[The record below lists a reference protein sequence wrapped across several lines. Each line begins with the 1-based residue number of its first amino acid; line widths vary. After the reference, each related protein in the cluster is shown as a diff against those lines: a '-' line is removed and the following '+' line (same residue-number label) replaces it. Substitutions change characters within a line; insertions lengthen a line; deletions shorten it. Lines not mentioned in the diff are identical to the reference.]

1 MGKPESQL
9 KRQPEQTVFLE
20 SPSPRRMAEFIAA
33 VRRSRDLYGHWAAP
47 PRTAE
52 QYKAFLQRVGR
63 PTHFAHLVCTR
74 ANELVGAININEVV
88 RGVFQSGYLG
98 CYAFV
103 PHAGRGYMRQG
114 LELVLR
120 LAFRRYGLHRLE
132 ANVQPDNV
140 RSTALVRGLG
150 FRLEGYSPRY
160 LKLAGRWRE
169 HERWALTIE
178 DWKTSRARV
187 VG

>member
-1 MGKPESQL
+1 MGKPESQV
-9 KRQPEQTVFLE
+9 KRRPEQPASLE
-20 SPSPRRMAEFIAA
+20 NPSARRMVEFIAA
-33 VRRSRDLYGHWAAP
+33 VRRSRSLHGRWAAP

-52 QYKAFLQRVGR
+52 QYRAFLQRARG
-63 PTHFAHLVCTR
+63 PTQFAHLVCTG
-74 ANELVGAININEVV
+74 ANDLVGVININEVV
-88 RGVFQSGYLG
+88 RGAFQSGYLG
-98 CYAFV
+98 YYAFV
-103 PHAGRGYMRQG
+103 PHAGHGYMRQG

-120 LAFRRYGLHRLE
+120 LAFRQYGLHRLE

-160 LKLAGRWRE
+160 LKLAGRWRD

-178 DWKTSRARV
+178 DWKTSRV
-187 VG
+187 